1 MLGRRRGQEGTTSPV
16 SIMPARGRSRGRG
29 QSLVEFALILPLLLV
44 LLAFGL
50 DLGRVFLGWVNLN
63 NSVKVAATYA
73 AQNPNAWVSGTP
85 NARTIEYQRLVTA
98 DADVINCDMPS
109 PIPNPT
115 FPSGRDIGDPA
126 KVAVTCRFHLIT
138 PILSFVLGNGLDV
151 SASSAF
157 PIRSGVINGI
167 PVQTAIP
174 IADCRARHPAH
185 PRRHRRRPHRR
196 RDRPPCRHRHRARP
210 RRHHRPPP
218 RTRTASCRTW
228 SAPTRSL
235 PTKPGVRHGQGAGF
249 LQNLIFNPQVGN
261 KNNYTIG
268 HQSLTP
274 GRILPC
280 ATTSMT
286 VSP

>member
-1 MLGRRRGQEGTTSPV
+1 
-16 SIMPARGRSRGRG
+16 MPARDRTRGRG

-109 PIPNPT
+109 PIPSPT
-115 FPSGRDIGDPA
+115 FPSGREIGDPA
-126 KVAVTCRFHLIT
+126 KVSVTCRFHLIT

-174 IADCRARHPAH
+174 IPTATP
-185 PRRHRRRPHRR
+185 
-196 RDRPPCRHRHRARP
+196 
-210 RRHHRPPP
+210 
-218 RTRTASCRTW
+218 TASPSPSPSPSPTPTPGPTAVPTPTPSPSPSPSPTPTPNPFCTVPNFNRTQTAQNDW
-228 SAPTRSL
+228 SD
-235 PTKPGVRHGQGAGF
+235 AGF
-249 LQNLIFNPQVGN
+249 VTSVIFKPLVPPDYNIKTQSYAKGSLQL
-261 KNNYTIG
+261 
-268 HQSLTP
+268 
-274 GRILPC
+274 C
-280 ATTSMT
+280 ATAVVT
-286 VSP
+286 VGP

>member
-1 MLGRRRGQEGTTSPV
+1 
-16 SIMPARGRSRGRG
+16 MPARDRTRGRG

-109 PIPNPT
+109 PIPSPT

-174 IADCRARHPAH
+174 IADAEPDAQPVAVAIAVANTDAGTDRRADTDTQPVPNGITDADAQ
-185 PRRHRRRPHRR
+185 PVLHRAELSAPHEDADKAQGTTGPGAGFVHELGHLQAAGSAQPDYN
-196 RDRPPCRHRHRARP
+196 DRPPVADG
-210 RRHHRPPP
+210 
-218 RTRTASCRTW
+218 
-228 SAPTRSL
+228 RS
-235 PTKPGVRHGQGAGF
+235 
-249 LQNLIFNPQVGN
+249 
-261 KNNYTIG
+261 
-268 HQSLTP
+268 HQ
-274 GRILPC
+274 PC
-280 ATTSMT
+280 ATAVMT
-286 VSP
+286 VGP